1 MSYIV
6 KVKKEDK
13 KALSKSSEMSQKS
26 FVEVISLSSEMS
38 QKSFVEVISWVPMWH
53 GIFTCKWLYYV

>member
-13 KALSKSSEMSQKS
+13 KALS
-26 FVEVISLSSEMS
+26 LSSEMS
-38 QKSFVEVISWVPMWH
+38 QKSFVEVISEMSQKSFLGFQCGMAYLPVGNCFMYNN
-53 GIFTCKWLYYV
+53 T